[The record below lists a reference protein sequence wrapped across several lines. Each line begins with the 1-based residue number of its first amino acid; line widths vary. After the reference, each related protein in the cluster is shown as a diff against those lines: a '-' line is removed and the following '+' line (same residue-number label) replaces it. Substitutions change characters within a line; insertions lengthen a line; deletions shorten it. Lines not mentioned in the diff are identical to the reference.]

1 MNSTPTSTKGGEH
14 HMADILNLQGDDEDP
29 DTAEEEKASNVS
41 YAYCANSY
49 TSQFFCRRW

>member
-1 MNSTPTSTKGGEH
+1 
-14 HMADILNLQGDDEDP
+14 MADILNLQGDDEDP